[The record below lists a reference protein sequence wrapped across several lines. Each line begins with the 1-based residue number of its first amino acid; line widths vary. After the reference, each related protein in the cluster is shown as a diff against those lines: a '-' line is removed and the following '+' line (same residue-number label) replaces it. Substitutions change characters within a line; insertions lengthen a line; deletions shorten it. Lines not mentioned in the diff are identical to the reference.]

1 MERIVRQVE
10 KFGAELRYPEE
21 VLDLK
26 MDERVKVVATRS
38 GRFHA
43 FSIIIAPELRRRNS
57 LFPERSSFL
66 VEEYPTAPSVMRLSS
81 EGR

>member
-1 MERIVRQVE
+1 MERIIRQVE

-26 MDERVKVVATRS
+26 MDGKVKVVATRS

-43 FSIIIAPELRRRNS
+43 FSIIIAPELRRNS